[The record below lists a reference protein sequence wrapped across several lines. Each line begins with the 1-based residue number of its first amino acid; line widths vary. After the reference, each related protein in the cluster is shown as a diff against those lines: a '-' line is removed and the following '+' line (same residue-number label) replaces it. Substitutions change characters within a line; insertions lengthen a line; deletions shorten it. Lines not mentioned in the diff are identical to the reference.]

1 MDINMSNVTFVKGDD
16 NWIYLSLN
24 GGKDIKNGNGI
35 KVFYDDET
43 YTLTKE
49 KIEDYYSKYLAEI
62 NRENKVRAFDNA
74 GQVMDFATTL
84 AQTYGDKY
92 SWS

>member
-1 MDINMSNVTFVKGDD
+1 MECT
-16 NWIYLSLN
+16 LSEIFELN
-24 GGKDIKNGNGI
+24 IPRYEIITIGGAD
-35 KVFYDDET
+35 KVF
-43 YTLTKE
+43 
-49 KIEDYYSKYLAEI
+49 EI

>member
-1 MDINMSNVTFVKGDD
+1 MDINMNNVKFEKKAD
-16 NWIYLSLN
+16 NWVYLKVDNLPEN
-24 GGKDIKNGNGI
+24 DI

-43 YTLTKE
+43 YTLTEK
-49 KIEDYYSKYLAEI
+49 KIEDYYSEYLAEI
-62 NRENKVRAFDNA
+62 NRENEVRAFDNA
-74 GQVMDFATTL
+74 GQVMEFATTL

>member
-1 MDINMSNVTFVKGDD
+1 MDINMNNATFYKGDDGD
-16 NWIYLSLN
+16 NWIYLKVD
-24 GGKDIKNGNGI
+24 GGDDI

-43 YTLTKE
+43 YTLTKK
-49 KIEDYYSKYLAEI
+49 KIEDYYSEYLAEI

>member
-1 MDINMSNVTFVKGDD
+1 MDVNMSNAKFFKKLGDD
-16 NWIYLSLN
+16 WVYLAQSEED
-24 GGKDIKNGNGI
+24 KVGI

-43 YTLTKE
+43 YTLTKK
-49 KIEDYYSKYLAEI
+49 KIKDYYSEYLAEI

>member
-1 MDINMSNVTFVKGDD
+1 MDVNMSNAKFFKKLGDD
-16 NWIYLSLN
+16 WVYLAQSEED
-24 GGKDIKNGNGI
+24 KVGI

>member
-1 MDINMSNVTFVKGDD
+1 MDVNMSNAHFYKDG
-16 NWIYLSLN
+16 NWVCLSPN
-24 GGKDIKNGNGI
+24 QEDKDGI